1 MNSRLLASLHVRA
14 VAGDRARGRL
24 FAGGLCIPCALG
36 PAGIVR
42 RKREGDGA
50 TPAGRFRLLWAFYR
64 PDRQRRAAGG
74 APMRALRRDAG
85 WCEDAR
91 SPNYNRPVRLPFALA
106 CDSMWRDDN
115 LYDLAFVLDYN
126 FSQRRKGAGSA
137 IFFHIARPGLTPT
150 AGCVAI
156 RAADMRRLAPLLSPN
171 AMMIID

>member
-1 MNSRLLASLHVRA
+1 MNRRLLATLRVHSLPGA
-14 VAGDRARGRL
+14 PARGRL
-24 FAGGLCIPCALG
+24 TVGGLCIPCALG

-50 TPAGRFRLLWAFYR
+50 TPAGQFRLLWAFYR
-64 PDRQRRAAGG
+64 ADRPRPAAGG

-85 WCEDAR
+85 WCEDPR
-91 SPNYNRPVRLPFALA
+91 SANYNRPVRLPFALA

-126 FSQRRKGAGSA
+126 FSRRRKGAGSA
-137 IFFHIARPGLTPT
+137 IFFHIARAALTPT

-156 RAADMRRLAPLLSPN
+156 RAADMRRLAPRLS
-171 AMMIID
+171 ATAVMTIG

>member
-1 MNSRLLASLHVRA
+1 
-14 VAGDRARGRL
+14 
-24 FAGGLCIPCALG
+24 
-36 PAGIVR
+36 
-42 RKREGDGA
+42 
-50 TPAGRFRLLWAFYR
+50 
-64 PDRQRRAAGG
+64 
-74 APMRALRRDAG
+74 MRALRRDAG

-106 CDSMWRDDN
+106 CNSMWRDDN